1 MVLSQRKLIQ
11 ALLKKGF
18 VEKVDGKHKKYHF
31 QKIDGT
37 LSGQVWT
44 SMSHSHDELDD
55 YLINQ
60 VSHQMHL
67 SKDDLVRFYNCP
79 LSLEE
84 YRKILEKQGISI

>member
-18 VEKVDGKHKKYHF
+18 VEQVAGRHKKYHF

-37 LSGQVWT
+37 LSGDVWT
-44 SMSHSHDELDD
+44 VMSHSHDELDD
-55 YLINQ
+55 YLISK

-67 SKDDLVRFYNCP
+67 TKDDLVRFYNCP
-79 LSLEE
+79 LQLDE
-84 YRKILEKQGISI
+84 YREILKSQGISI